1 MSDLKPALDYANSHQ
16 PQALESLKE
25 LIRIPSISTLP
36 EWKPDVLRAAE
47 WIAERLRSL
56 GMQNV
61 AVLPTKGHPVV
72 FGETKHVPG
81 RPMVLAYGHYDVQP
95 VDPLDLWK
103 TDPFDPVQ
111 RGDDLFGRGAS
122 DMKAQLMALLQAV
135 EAWQHSGGLPVN
147 LRFLIEGEEE
157 VGSPNLKEFLEA
169 ERERF
174 RCDFCLNTDSSI
186 LAPDLPS
193 ITYGVR
199 GLAYFE
205 LRVQGA
211 AGDLHSGM
219 FGGAVDN
226 AAVALCQAVAGMRD
240 AHGRVTLPGFYD
252 HVRPLSK
259 EERVEIAAQPPDD
272 AWWLSQ
278 TGAPKLFGEE
288 GYTPSERVA
297 GRPTFDVNGLL
308 SGFTGKGSKTVLP
321 ARAMAKISMRLVPD
335 QTPAEIRASMETYL
349 KAHMPPTVTWE
360 LEDLAHSSPAI
371 VDRDSLPVRAAS
383 QALQDVWGKKPVLTR
398 TGGTIPIVGL
408 VQDVLGSDSLLLGFG
423 LPDDNLHAP
432 NEKMHLPNFYR
443 GIETFIRF
451 LSRVAA

>member
-1 MSDLKPALDYANSHQ
+1 MTDLQPALDYARSHQ
-16 PQALESLKE
+16 AQALEGLKE

-36 EWKPDVLRAAE
+36 ESKADVLRAAE
-47 WIAERLRSL
+47 WVAARLRAY

-72 FGETKHVPG
+72 FGETKHAPG
-81 RPMVLAYGHYDVQP
+81 RPMVLVYGHYDVQP

-103 TDPFDPVQ
+103 SDPFDPVQ

-122 DMKAQLMALLQAV
+122 DMKAQLVALLEAI
-135 EAWQHSGGLPVN
+135 EAWLHAGGLPVN

-157 VGSPNLKEFLEA
+157 VGSPNLKPFMEA

-174 RCDFCLNTDSSI
+174 LCDFCLNTDSSI

-205 LRVQGA
+205 LRIQGA
-211 AGDLHSGM
+211 SGDLHSGM

-226 AAVALCQAVAGMRD
+226 AAVVLCQAIAGMRD

-252 HVRPLSK
+252 QVRPLAK
-259 EERVEIAAQPPDD
+259 EEREEIADMPPDD
-272 AWWLSQ
+272 AWWLAQ

-288 GYTPSERVA
+288 GFTASERVA

-321 ARAMAKISMRLVPD
+321 ARAMAKISMRLVPE
-335 QTPAEIRASMETYL
+335 QTPAEVRRGLETYL
-349 KAHMPPTVTWE
+349 RAHLPPTVTWE
-360 LEDLAHSSPAI
+360 LEDLAHSQPAI
-371 VDRDSLPVRAAS
+371 VERDSIPVRAAS
-383 QALQDVWGKKPVLTR
+383 QALQDVWGKKPLLTR

-408 VQDVLGSDSLLLGFG
+408 VQEVLGSDSLLLGFG

-451 LSRVAA
+451 LARVAA